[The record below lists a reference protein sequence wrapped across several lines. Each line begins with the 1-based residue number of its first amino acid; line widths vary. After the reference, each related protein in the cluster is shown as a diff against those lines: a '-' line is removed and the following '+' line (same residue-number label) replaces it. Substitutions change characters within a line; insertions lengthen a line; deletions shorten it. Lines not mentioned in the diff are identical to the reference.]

1 MGSGVQLQSCAPK
14 KYATPCASTEK
25 AGRVHAQGTQGS
37 QEALGDGVYWTLGG
51 QWAGDEVQPVTEPL
65 PVIEAK
71 RIQGPKRAVTEPQ
84 SREQCC

>member
-1 MGSGVQLQSCAPK
+1 MLLRNMPPLVP
-14 KYATPCASTEK
+14 P
-25 AGRVHAQGTQGS
+25 RRR
-37 QEALGDGVYWTLGG
+37 QEESMPRGHRGPRRPLGMEYTGTLGG